1 MEVAHVLAD
10 ASSGWDIHSKSGE
23 AKEVDDYGD
32 RWVEYY
38 DESSERYHYYHVETN
53 ATQWEKPEEEKAY
66 PSSGWRMGRRKE
78 DTPTMGGV
86 IPEEITIIA
95 NEVRE
100 RRRRTASSPE
110 ESAMHPM
117 SGVIRPRL
125 KRRTSSLGKFWINTG
140 TPICVGITRIASRN
154 EQTLKKDKAK
164 AVEDMSI
171 NDYAKSSLAEDNCMV
186 RIITN
191 TTEKKITAL
200 HLDVAKEVIG
210 RKCLVGFID
219 ERLGESLKR
228 FSGFFRWE
236 QINSISKHYAVGSAA
251 ATTPEKDIDEKRKC
265 ANKLVKI
272 GVNRHKYSRLKETS
286 NAWKLLKAK
295 NAYDIELYEYA
306 EALYEKVGFSC
317 AAMCVS
323 FPS

>member
-1 MEVAHVLAD
+1 MSTLEGVLKAKKAGLGREGVEDVIVTRYLFSAAELFKDTGHVGRCFTVLRHP
-10 ASSGWDIHSKSGE
+10 I
-23 AKEVDDYGD
+23 D
-32 RWVEYY
+32 RAVSLFY
-38 DESSERYHYYHVETN
+38 S
-53 ATQWEKPEEEKAY
+53 
-66 PSSGWRMGRRKE
+66 
-78 DTPTMGGV
+78 
-86 IPEEITIIA
+86 
-95 NEVRE
+95 
-100 RRRRTASSPE
+100 
-110 ESAMHPM
+110 
-117 SGVIRPRL
+117 L
-125 KRRTSSLGKFWINTG
+125 KR
-140 TPICVGITRIASRN
+140 
-154 EQTLKKDKAK
+154 DKAK

-171 NDYAKSSLAEDNCMV
+171 NDYAKSSLAEDNWMV

-191 TTEKKITAL
+191 TTEKKITVL

-210 RKCLVGFID
+210 RKCLVGFVD
-219 ERLGESLKR
+219 ERLGESLER
-228 FSGFFRWE
+228 FSSFFRWE

-317 AAMCVS
+317 AAMCVCYS
-323 FPS
+323 HHHRLII